1 MKRAATTCL
10 ILWILLSGCAVKP
23 AAAPPQIEKKIGPS
37 TPSQTDDPASPDIK
51 KPAAPE
57 TPTAGQTVN
66 LAAAVPEIIRSVLK
80 GGEELPT
87 AAQREEL
94 AQKIA
99 DLGFPVLR
107 LDENM
112 LHYEPVAEFCAK
124 AAAGQDDAV
133 TVFLYPWNYL
143 ISVTFTSQNGNITCA
158 YTNYTEEKAEAEKA
172 QKVDEFTFTEKGNL
186 IYHIE
191 SNPDKS
197 GFRVLPLSEE
207 SRTYYKKY
215 VVPANTFAAGPLDAS
230 WNNEDFSGLNWEWI
244 FERLWEIKTG
254 RDMLDP
260 ASKYY
265 KKAPDNNHFDS
276 VVLPAEIVEGM
287 LQKYFNVSTEDLRQ
301 MEQFAAK
308 TAAYTFS
315 GFRGGGYSATLEVAK
330 SQSNADGSLTLWID
344 HVALEFGKELSAQSI
359 LTVMPQKDGGFK
371 YLSNV
376 FVVY

>member
-1 MKRAATTCL
+1 M
-10 ILWILLSGCAVKP
+10 
-23 AAAPPQIEKKIGPS
+23 
-37 TPSQTDDPASPDIK
+37 
-51 KPAAPE
+51 
-57 TPTAGQTVN
+57 
-66 LAAAVPEIIRSVLK
+66 
-80 GGEELPT
+80 
-87 AAQREEL
+87 
-94 AQKIA
+94 
-99 DLGFPVLR
+99 
-107 LDENM
+107 
-112 LHYEPVAEFCAK
+112 
-124 AAAGQDDAV
+124 
-133 TVFLYPWNYL
+133 
-143 ISVTFTSQNGNITCA
+143 TFTSQNGNITCA

-276 VVLPAEIVEGM
+276 VCSPRGDCGG
-287 LQKYFNVSTEDLRQ
+287 N
-301 MEQFAAK
+301 AAK
-308 TAAYTFS
+308 ILQCVH
-315 GFRGGGYSATLEVAK
+315 RGLAPNGAVCRQNRGL
-330 SQSNADGSLTLWID
+330 
-344 HVALEFGKELSAQSI
+344 
-359 LTVMPQKDGGFK
+359 
-371 YLSNV
+371 YLLGL
-376 FVVY
+376 